1 MVKNRRWPARGQ
13 CGFTLLEVLI
23 AFVIAAAAMGVLF
36 NTALSGVVTVR
47 NAALYETAL
56 ALAQSRLALAG
67 RFIAQPGVSEGQ
79 DGPFRWRVQ
88 VSPVATSARAPDSGI
103 LGRQTAQMRATLYSV
118 TAVVGWRSEGHAREV
133 RLETRRL
140 GFEPARAAGL

>member
-1 MVKNRRWPARGQ
+1 MTNKRQLSARGQ
-13 CGFTLLEVLI
+13 RGFTLLEVLI
-23 AFVIAAAAMGVLF
+23 AFTIAAAAMGVLF

-47 NAALYETAL
+47 NSALYQTAL

-67 RFIAQPGVSEGQ
+67 RFISEPGVSEGQ

-88 VSPVATSARAPDSGI
+88 VSPVASSGRAPGLEI
-103 LGRQTAQMRATLYSV
+103 VRQQGVQMRAVLYSV
-118 TAVVGWRSEGHAREV
+118 SAIVGWRSEGHSREV

-140 GFEPARAAGL
+140 GFEPSRGAGL